1 MAVRYEW
8 KYGRGGSRR
17 FVRTV
22 VPDEAPVPV
31 IVPEPETV
39 TDVAADW
46 TIEEEPKP
54 KRKYTRKVVDAD
66 E

>member
-8 KYGRGGSRR
+8 KPTRSGGRR

-22 VPDEAPVPV
+22 VPDEAPAPV

-39 TDVAADW
+39 TDVATDW
-46 TIEEEPKP
+46 QVEEAPKP
-54 KRKYTRKVVDAD
+54 KRQYTRKVVDAD